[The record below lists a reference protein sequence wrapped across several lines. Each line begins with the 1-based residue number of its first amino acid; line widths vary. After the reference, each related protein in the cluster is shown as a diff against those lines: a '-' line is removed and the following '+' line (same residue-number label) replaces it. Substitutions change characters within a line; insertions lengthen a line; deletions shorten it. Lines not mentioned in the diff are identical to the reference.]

1 MNLFL
6 MPRLIYTK
14 ADSAAA
20 EATRV
25 GGGGQRKGGD
35 PIFIGPQ
42 GSELSERVTF
52 VTQLFSFVRRAG
64 EREKG
69 VGAVTAWEIIRYVHC
84 TKNELIGM
92 GAGRGYI
99 LIGCGRESA
108 VD

>member
-35 PIFIGPQ
+35 PICIGPQ
-42 GSELSERVTF
+42 GSEPSERESDLCHPA
-52 VTQLFSFVRRAG
+52 LFFCAPRRG
-64 EREKG
+64 ERERGGSCNG
-69 VGAVTAWEIIRYVHC
+69 VGDYTVRALYE
-84 TKNELIGM
+84 E
-92 GAGRGYI
+92 
-99 LIGCGRESA
+99 
-108 VD
+108 